1 MDMKN
6 IFILLLT
13 FVSLN
18 TIGQD
23 KKFKK
28 LDELFK
34 TSLMEWNVPGM
45 AIAIVKDDSLVFAEG
60 YGVTNVD
67 TQKDVDENTIFAI
80 ASNTKAF
87 TATSL
92 GMLVDQGEIDWKDKV
107 IDYIPYFRLYDPYVT
122 EKITIE
128 DILSHRSGLKTFSGD
143 LIWYG
148 SEYSRKEVIEKARYL
163 EPKYPFRAEFGYSNI
178 MYLTAGEI
186 IPAVTDTSWDDFVK
200 YRIFEPLGMNRTFTS
215 VEDLKAL
222 NNVAMPHNDVNGEN
236 INIGYINW
244 DNIGPAGSINSSVYD
259 LSKWLKLQLNN
270 GKLNNK
276 TLISDNQLRE
286 MWHPHINKRIGKGS
300 EALWPTK
307 HFNAYGMGWDIM
319 DYHGY
324 KIINHGG
331 GYDGMI
337 SRTVMVPELNLG
349 FVILTNNINSLP
361 YALMFS
367 ILDFYIQPKDMKEWP
382 DMFLE
387 FEKAGKEA
395 LERNTYA
402 EEQKR
407 VPDTKPTL
415 PIEKYVGLYGG
426 EMYGNAEVKLVDG
439 KLEVQFIPTPI
450 FNGKLSH
457 WHYNTFVIEM
467 DNVSSLPPGKCNFK
481 IDEFGEVEEMKINI
495 PNPDFDFTEL
505 EFKRIK

>member
-1 MDMKN
+1 MKIICTLLFITFTSL
-6 IFILLLT
+6 IFSQSKE
-13 FVSLN
+13 FR
-18 TIGQD
+18 
-23 KKFKK
+23 K

-34 TSLMEWNVPGM
+34 TSLVKWNVPGM

-60 YGVTNVD
+60 YGVGSVD
-67 TQKDVDENTIFAI
+67 TQKNVDKNTIFAI

-87 TATSL
+87 TATGL
-92 GMLVDQGEIDWKDKV
+92 AMLVDQNKIGWKDKV
-107 IDYIPYFRLYDPYVT
+107 GDYISYFNLYDPYVSS
-122 EKITIE
+122 EITIE
-128 DILSHRSGLKTFSGD
+128 DLLSHRSGLKTFSGD

-148 SEYSRKEVIEKARYL
+148 SDYSREEIIKRAKYL
-163 EPKYPFRAEFGYSNI
+163 EPKYPFRTEFGYSNI

-186 IPAVTDTSWDDFVK
+186 IPVVTDTSWDDFMK
-200 YRIFEPLGMNRTFTS
+200 YRIFQPLGMRRTFTS
-215 VEDLKAL
+215 IENLKSL
-222 NNVAMPHNDVNGEN
+222 DNVAMPHNDVNGTN

-244 DNIGPAGSINSSVYD
+244 DNIGPAGSINSSAYD
-259 LSKWLKLQLNN
+259 LSKWLKFQLNYGVWN
-270 GKLNNK
+270 GKL
-276 TLISDNQLRE
+276 LVSEEQLRE
-286 MWHPHINKRIGKGS
+286 MRHPHINKRIGKGS
-300 EALWPTK
+300 EAIWPSK
-307 HFNAYGMGWDIM
+307 HFNSYGMGWDLM

-337 SRTVMVPELNLG
+337 SRTVLVPELDLG

-367 ILDFYIQPKDMKEWP
+367 ILDHFIEPKETKEWT

-395 LERNTYA
+395 KEREAYA

-407 VPDTKPTL
+407 VPNTKPTL
-415 PIEKYVGLYGG
+415 PLEKYVGTYGG

-439 KLEVQFIPTPI
+439 NLEVQFIPSPI
-450 FNGKLSH
+450 FHGKLTH
-457 WHYNTFVIEM
+457 WHYNTFIIEM
-467 DNVSSLPPGKCNFK
+467 TNVPSLPKGKCTFK
-481 IDEFGEVEEMKINI
+481 IDPFGEVEEMNINI

-505 EFKRIK
+505 VFKRIK